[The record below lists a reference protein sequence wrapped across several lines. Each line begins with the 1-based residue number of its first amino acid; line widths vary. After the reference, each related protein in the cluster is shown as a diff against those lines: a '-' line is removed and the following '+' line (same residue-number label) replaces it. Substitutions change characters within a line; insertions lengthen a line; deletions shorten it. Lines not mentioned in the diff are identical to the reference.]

1 MKKLMTVVT
10 LALLSSGCAQTK
22 LSTPGGL
29 QFSTTRFLWQ
39 GKIGTV
45 EVGTNGTVKLIGY
58 SSEAA
63 QVVEAAATGVAKGLA
78 QSMKP

>member
-1 MKKLMTVVT
+1 MTMMTVVA

-22 LSTPGGL
+22 LATPNGM

-39 GKIGTV
+39 GKIGSV